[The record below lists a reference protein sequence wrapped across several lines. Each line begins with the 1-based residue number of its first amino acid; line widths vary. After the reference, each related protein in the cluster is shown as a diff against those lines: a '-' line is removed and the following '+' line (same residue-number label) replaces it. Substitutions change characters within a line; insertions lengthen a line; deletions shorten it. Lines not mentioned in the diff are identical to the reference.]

1 MGGRAFLFPGQGS
14 QAVGM
19 ARDLYE
25 RHESVRARFAE
36 ADDGCWALRSVRCAL
51 RGRPDS

>member
-19 ARDLYE
+19 GRDLYE
-25 RHESVRARFAE
+25 QHESVRARFAE
-36 ADDGCWALRSVRCAL
+36 ADEVLGFPLSALCFE
-51 RGRPDS
+51 GRPSN